1 MNHYI
6 KVLSELLTVS
16 KHNNSFLSDFLPM
29 AIESPALAEA
39 LIAYASGHLSSL
51 DSSYTTVS
59 LEARSNALQAL
70 SRVVCLPAD
79 QPTFTEPILSA
90 SLVLL
95 TSEVCLGSHSSWY
108 HHLIGAKHL
117 ITSAQHQSGRGPD
130 ALKATS
136 EGRWVLRNFAY
147 HDIVGSVTLGTKPLL
162 NSGYLEGITDELD
175 TYLGVASAILAF
187 IAQTTSLS
195 WETADCEAFRR
206 SQQYMAIEDALK
218 SWKCPEDTPP
228 TLEAVASAYR
238 GAALIHLYRKMRQ
251 HLQNSDP
258 ATQQTITDVDLSWT
272 TIEDSINAEV
282 STALESVARVP
293 ADDVGE
299 ASLLFPLFIAGGE
312 VTDCDQMNVIRSKLQ
327 CSFQKRRF
335 RNISRALEVLEEL
348 WALRL
353 RTTEEDVSPDWE
365 HILRTSDGPLLLT

>member
-1 MNHYI
+1 
-6 KVLSELLTVS
+6 
-16 KHNNSFLSDFLPM
+16 M

-59 LEARSNALQAL
+59 LEARSNALHAL

-79 QPTFTEPILSA
+79 QPTFTEPTLSA
-90 SLVLL
+90 SLILL

-108 HHLIGAKHL
+108 NHLIGAKHL
-117 ITSAQHQSGRGPD
+117 ITSAQHQTGRGPD

-147 HDIVGSVTLGTKPLL
+147 HDIIGSVTLSTKPLL
-162 NSGYLEGITDELD
+162 DSKYLQGITDEVD

-187 IAQTTSLS
+187 IAQTTNLS
-195 WETADCEAFRR
+195 WETTESEAPTRF
-206 SQQYMAIEDALK
+206 QQYLTIEEALK
-218 SWKCPEDTPP
+218 SWQCPDDTPP

-251 HLQNSDP
+251 HLQHSDSFI
-258 ATQQTITDVDLSWT
+258 QQAIANVDLSRA
-272 TIEDSINAEV
+272 ILQDRINTEV
-282 STALESVARVP
+282 SGVLESAARVP
-293 ADDVGE
+293 VDDVGE
-299 ASLLFPLFIAGGE
+299 SSLLFPLFITGGE
-312 VTDCDQMNVIRSKLQ
+312 ATDSGQMEAVRWKLQ
-327 CSFQKRRF
+327 YSFQKRRF

-353 RTTEEDVSPDWE
+353 STTEADGSPDWE
-365 HILRTSDGPLLLT
+365 HILRTSDELLLLT

>member
-1 MNHYI
+1 
-6 KVLSELLTVS
+6 
-16 KHNNSFLSDFLPM
+16 M

-51 DSSYTTVS
+51 DPSYTTVS

-70 SRVVCLPAD
+70 SKVVCLPAD
-79 QPTFTEPILSA
+79 EPALTEPTLSA
-90 SLVLL
+90 SLILL

-108 HHLIGAKHL
+108 NHLIGAKHL
-117 ITSAQHQSGRGPD
+117 ISSAQHQAGRGPD

-147 HDIVGSVTLGTKPLL
+147 HDIIGSVTLGTKPLL
-162 NSGYLEGITDELD
+162 DAGYLEGITDEVD

-195 WETADCEAFRR
+195 WEAAESEVPTRF
-206 SQQYMAIEDALK
+206 QKYLAIEDALK
-218 SWKCPEDTPP
+218 SWRCPDDTPP

-238 GAALIHLYRKMRQ
+238 GAALIHLYRNMRQ
-251 HLQNSDP
+251 CPQHSEML
-258 ATQQTITDVDLSWT
+258 AQQAMTDVDLSWT
-272 TIEDSINAEV
+272 TLQDRINAEV
-282 STALESVARVP
+282 SSVLTSVARVP

-312 VTDCDQMNVIRSKLQ
+312 VTDSGQMEAVRWKLQ
-327 CSFQKRRF
+327 SSFRKRRF

-353 RTTEEDVSPDWE
+353 MTEDDGVDLDWE
-365 HILRTSDGPLLLT
+365 HTLRTSAEPLLLT